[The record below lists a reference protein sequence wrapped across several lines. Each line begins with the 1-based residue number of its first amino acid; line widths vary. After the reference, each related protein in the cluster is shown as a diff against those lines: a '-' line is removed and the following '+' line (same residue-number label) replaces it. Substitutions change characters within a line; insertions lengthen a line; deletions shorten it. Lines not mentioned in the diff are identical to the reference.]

1 MNYSNTNNS
10 NANDALALLVQRSYL
25 WVTMLAALCL
35 SGCGITANG
44 WNSEGVQLYKA
55 GHFPEAIQ
63 RFQYAL
69 GTDDNNADAYY
80 NLAVTYHQ
88 MGLKSND
95 QGFLKESEALYN
107 RCLDFDENHTDSHR
121 GLAVLLAQT
130 ARKDKAVSLL
140 NNWSQDKPHLSA
152 PRVELARLHQE
163 LGDTPAARLH
173 LEKACTIDK
182 NDARAWK
189 ALAALNESEG
199 RTEVALA
206 QYQRSYL
213 LDNQQSQLPTRIA
226 SLNQQIRTGVTS
238 PNGNSDTRVA
248 DDKLSRG
255 RY

>member
-1 MNYSNTNNS
+1 MDYYDTNSS
-10 NANDALALLVQRSYL
+10 NAKNALTMIVQRSYL
-25 WVTMLAALCL
+25 WATILAALCL

-44 WNSEGVQLYKA
+44 WNSEGVQLYEA
-55 GHFPEAIQ
+55 GHFPEAIE

-69 GTDDNNADAYY
+69 GTEENNADAYY
-80 NLAVTYHQ
+80 NLAVSYHQ
-88 MGLKSND
+88 MGLKSKD

-130 ARKDKAVSLL
+130 DRKDRAISLL
-140 NNWSQDKPHLSA
+140 NNWTQDKPHLSA

-163 LGDTPAARLH
+163 LGDTQAARLH

-226 SLNQQIRTGVTS
+226 SLNQQIRAGVPS

-248 DDKLSRG
+248 DEDLSRG